1 MPLTDE
7 QIEQRKSGLGSSD
20 IPRVISD
27 PHAVWLEKTG
37 RAEPFAG
44 NEFTEWGD
52 LMEPILHEKARERW
66 PDEFRQ
72 RNDRT
77 WVGAEPWML
86 ATPDGIRLEAP
97 SEMFLD
103 CEPTMIPGD
112 PIGVDEYKTAN
123 AYMAREWG
131 DEDTDEI
138 PTRYLLQVQWQ
149 QGVTGLTAPARVV
162 AEINH
167 RFRYYEVEHHPKL
180 FEKVAEIGRRFWWHV
195 ENDTP
200 PEMDGSDAARDTLL
214 ALYPQAPERDWML
227 ADESTLALVE
237 EYRLARQA
245 AAEAEVRK
253 KALEQRICEALG
265 SHYGIRGDGWSI
277 TWGNRTGR
285 KTIDAKGLAD
295 HLGAKPEDIERFTKR
310 GADYRVFS
318 ARFGGE

>member
-37 RAEPFAG
+37 RAEPFKG

-52 LMEPILHEKARERW
+52 LMEPILHGKARERW
-66 PDEFRQ
+66 PEELRA

-86 ATPDGIRLEAP
+86 ATPDGLYHSRTHE
-97 SEMFLD
+97 
-103 CEPTMIPGD
+103 C

-138 PTRYLLQVQWQ
+138 PTKYLLQVQWQ

-180 FEKVAEIGRRFWWHV
+180 FDRVLEIGRKFWWHV

-200 PEMDGSDAARDTLL
+200 PPMDGSDAARDTLL
-214 ALYPQAPERDWML
+214 ALYPQAPEKDWML
-227 ADESTLALVE
+227 ADEDTLALVE

-245 AAEAEVRK
+245 AAEAEQRK

-265 SHYGIRGDGWSI
+265 EHYGIRGDGWSI
-277 TWGNRTGR
+277 TWGNRKGR
-285 KTIDAKGLAD
+285 ETVDVKALEKAYGRDTVAKFKKAGAPYRAFLA
-295 HLGAKPEDIERFTKR
+295 K
-310 GADYRVFS
+310 FS
-318 ARFGGE
+318 EGE

>member
-44 NEFTEWGD
+44 NEYTDWGE
-52 LMEPILHEKARERW
+52 LMEPILHRKACAKWSEEDRR
-66 PDEFRQ
+66 
-72 RNDRT
+72 RNHRT

-86 ATPDGIRLEAP
+86 ATPDGIYGRAETEQHIEIA
-97 SEMFLD
+97 
-103 CEPTMIPGD
+103 D
-112 PIGVDEYKTAN
+112 PHGVDEYKTAN

-149 QGVTGLTAPARVV
+149 QGVTGLVAPARVV

-167 RFRYYEVEHHPKL
+167 RFRYYEIEHHSKL
-180 FEKVAEIGRRFWWHV
+180 FERVVEIGRKFWWHV

-200 PEMDGSDAARDTLL
+200 PEMDGSDSARDTLL
-214 ALYPQAPERDWML
+214 ALYPQAPEKDWML
-227 ADESTLALVE
+227 ADEDTLALVE

-245 AAEAEVRK
+245 AAEADVRK

-265 SHYGIRGDGWSI
+265 EHYGIRGDTWSI

-285 KTIDAKGLAD
+285 KTIDARGLAE

-310 GADYRVFS
+310 GSDYRVFS
-318 ARFGGE
+318 ARFGGDE